1 MKTLSIIVP
10 GYNEQ
15 DNIRTFYDAVLN
27 AFETL
32 NYKIETI
39 FVDDGSTDN
48 TLAEIKKL
56 HQTDKFIIRYI
67 SFSRNFGKESAIY
80 AGLNNASGDYLVL
93 IDADMQQDPALIPDM
108 LEILERDQNID
119 EVAYYQENRIE
130 SHFMKF
136 MKKRFY
142 KVLNSI
148 SEIELKADASDFR
161 LFRRNVANAILELCE
176 TNRFSKGIFSWVG
189 FHIEYLPYSPHERAS
204 GQSKW
209 SLMKLIKYAAC
220 GITSFSVAPLKLAG
234 IMGTFV
240 SIGSFLFLL
249 GIIIQKIFFGI
260 DTPGFAT
267 IVTLI
272 VFSTGI
278 MTFFIG
284 VLGEYLAK
292 TFIES
297 KHRPLYIVREQSEEK
312 NRTQY

>member
-1 MKTLSIIVP
+1 
-10 GYNEQ
+10 
-15 DNIRTFYDAVLN
+15 
-27 AFETL
+27 
-32 NYKIETI
+32 
-39 FVDDGSTDN
+39 
-48 TLAEIKKL
+48 
-56 HQTDKFIIRYI
+56 
-67 SFSRNFGKESAIY
+67 
-80 AGLNNASGDYLVL
+80 
-93 IDADMQQDPALIPDM
+93 
-108 LEILERDQNID
+108 
-119 EVAYYQENRIE
+119 
-130 SHFMKF
+130 
-136 MKKRFY
+136 
-142 KVLNSI
+142 
-148 SEIELKADASDFR
+148 
-161 LFRRNVANAILELCE
+161 
-176 TNRFSKGIFSWVG
+176 
-189 FHIEYLPYSPHERAS
+189 
-204 GQSKW
+204 
-209 SLMKLIKYAAC
+209 MKLIKYAAC